1 MWLLFLV
8 LCSYFALP
16 TWGQHSSSSIV
27 HTQYGKVQGK
37 YASLKGFNKPVQVFL
52 GVPFAKAPLG
62 SLRFTPPQP
71 PEPWDHV
78 KIATTYPPMCTQDPV
93 GGQLFS
99 DLFTN
104 RNEKVSLKMS
114 EDCLYLN
121 IYSPADLTKKMKLP
135 VMVWIHGGGLLTGA
149 ASTYDGLALSTL
161 ENVVVVTIQYR
172 LGIFGFYSTG
182 DEYAR
187 GNWGYLDQVAALHWI
202 QKNIASFGGDPGL
215 VTIFGESA
223 GGGCVSALIV
233 SPLTKN
239 LFHRAIS
246 QSGVVLMESL
256 FTSNIKPIAEKI
268 TTLSGCKITTSA
280 SMVHCIRQ
288 KTEEEILNTTLKMK
302 LFTVDFIGDPTKKIS
317 FIPAVLDG
325 VFFPKNPKE
334 LLAEKQFN
342 HIPYIVGINNNE
354 FSWLLPTL
362 MKYPPFEN
370 RMDQEKAMLLVW
382 RSYPLLKIP
391 QNLIPLITEE
401 YLGVTNDTVK
411 KKYLFMEMMGD
422 FFIGISAVMVARF
435 HMASGAPTYMY
446 EFQHRSSF
454 WGNMKPE
461 TVKAD
466 HGDDIFPVLGAPFL
480 KGDGPMLGA
489 SEEEKQLSRTMMKY
503 WANFA
508 WNGDPNGEDLLK
520 WPAYDQ
526 NKQHLEFDINLTI
539 GKKLKDKRKS
549 SVIEKNRVWGQLGLP
564 PRREVPGVSS
574 LKLWL
579 YRPQWQPSELWASP
593 CKPP

>member
-1 MWLLFLV
+1 FWVQTLFLI
-8 LCSYFALP
+8 LP
-16 TWGQHSSSSIV
+16 SCVTLGQHASTPVV

-37 YASLKGFNKPVQVFL
+37 YTSLKGFNKPVQVFL

-62 SLRFTPPQP
+62 PLRFTPPQP
-71 PEPWDHV
+71 PEPWDYV
-78 KIATTYPPMCTQDPV
+78 KITTTYPPMCTQDPV

-104 RNEKVSLKMS
+104 QNEKVSLKMS

-182 DEYAR
+182 DEHAK
-187 GNWGYLDQVAALHWI
+187 GNWGYLDQVSALHWI

-256 FTSNIKPIAEKI
+256 FTSNIKPITEKI
-268 TTLSGCKITTSA
+268 TTLTGCKITTSA

-288 KTEEEILNTTLKMK
+288 KTEEEILNTTLKMLYRIDLSGK
-302 LFTVDFIGDPTKKIS
+302 DFWVS
-317 FIPAVLDG
+317 VFLDG

-334 LLAEKQFN
+334 LLAKKQFN

-354 FSWLLPTL
+354 FSWLLPTVRVL
-362 MKYPPFEN
+362 WF
-370 RMDQEKAMLLVW
+370 LLESHPSSSFFIINFIFTIYFSGGYI
-382 RSYPLLKIP
+382 RI
-391 QNLIPLITEE
+391 ITS
-401 YLGVTNDTVK
+401 VIDVN
-411 KKYLFMEMMGD
+411 
-422 FFIGISAVMVARF
+422 FFIGISAVMVAQF
-435 HMASGAPTYMY
+435 HMASGSPTYMY

-461 TVKAD
+461 NVKAD

-480 KGDGPMLGA
+480 KEGA

-508 WNGDPNGEDLLK
+508 RNGDPNGEDLLK

-526 NKQHLEFDINLTI
+526 NKQHLEFDINITI
-539 GKKLKDKRKS
+539 GKELKDKKLEFWSKTQIYHGPLEDRACQTES
-549 SVIEKNRVWGQLGLP
+549 S
-564 PRREVPGVSS
+564 
-574 LKLWL
+574 
-579 YRPQWQPSELWASP
+579 ASILDGP
-593 CKPP
+593 FT

>member
-1 MWLLFLV
+1 MLSPSIWDNISPDIMWLLSLV
-8 LCSYFALP
+8 LCFCLDLLFQ
-16 TWGQHSSSSIV
+16 GQHASTSVV

-37 YASLKGFNKPVQVFL
+37 PASLKGFNKPVQVFL
-52 GVPFAKAPLG
+52 GIPFAKPPLG

-71 PEPWDHV
+71 PEPWDYV
-78 KIATTYPPMCTQDPV
+78 KITTTYPPMCTQDPA

-104 RNEKVSLKMS
+104 RNEKIFLRMS

-149 ASTYDGLALSTL
+149 ASSYDGLALSTL

-182 DEYAR
+182 DEHAR

-223 GGGCVSALIV
+223 GGNCVSALIV

-256 FTSNIKPIAEKI
+256 FTSNIKPITEKI
-268 TTLSGCKITTSA
+268 TTLTGCKITTSA

-288 KTEEEILNTTLKMK
+288 KTEEEIMNTTLKMK
-302 LFTVDFIGDPTKKIS
+302 LFTADFLGDPTKKIA

-325 VFFPKNPKE
+325 VFFHKNPKD

-362 MKYPPFEN
+362 MKYPPFED

-391 QNLIPLITEE
+391 QNIVPLITEE
-401 YLGVTNDTVK
+401 YLGFTNDTVK

-422 FFIGISAVMVARF
+422 LFIGISAVIVARF
-435 HMASGAPTYMY
+435 HMASGAPTYLY

-454 WGNMKPE
+454 WGNMKPA

-480 KGDGPMLGA
+480 KEGT

-508 WNGDPNGEDLLK
+508 RNGNPNGERLLT
-520 WPAYDQ
+520 WPQYDQ
-526 NKQHLEFDINLTI
+526 NEEYLQINITSTI
-539 GKKLKDKRKS
+539 AKKLKDKK
-549 SVIEKNRVWGQLGLP
+549 VALFTEL
-564 PRREVPGVSS
+564 VS
-574 LKLWL
+574 KEPDEEEID
-579 YRPQWQPSELWASP
+579 RI
-593 CKPP
+593 